1 MILEEEAAA
10 AAQAY
15 WDGLKQQHKTSE

>member
-1 MILEEEAAA
+1 MILEEGAAA

-15 WDGLKQQHKTSE
+15 WDGLKQQHKTPQ